1 MKKVFKFIKNY
12 KLFAVAMVALVVSLI
27 LQLLKQPTIA
37 HWILAVVSIVE
48 VLPLLWGM
56 FEDVRTGTYGIDIL
70 AITAIVASVL
80 LKQYWA
86 AIVVVIMLTGGET
99 LEDYAEKSAQSELDS
114 LISNA
119 PRTATVIKKG
129 KTLTVNVQDI
139 NLGDKIV
146 IKPGEV
152 VPVDA
157 IIIEGR
163 ANFNEALVTGESLPI
178 LKENGESIISGT
190 INTDG
195 AITAK
200 ATATYD
206 DSQYQQIVK
215 MVTGASKSQSPFVR
229 LADRYSL
236 PFTVTAYAIALAV
249 WVLSGHAIRFLEVI
263 IVATPCPL
271 ILAAPIA
278 LISGMARAS
287 HYGIIIKNGG
297 TMERLAEA
305 KTFAFDKTGTL
316 TTGEL
321 SVKNI
326 KSFDKAKNED
336 VLRLAASLAQNS
348 NHVLSKAI
356 LTDAKLKK
364 DKLIKAKHLE
374 EVSGLGLKASIKGK
388 AILVGSLKL
397 LEENGVS
404 LPNRFKEASIDSTA
418 TYVANDG
425 ELIGVIEFT
434 DEIRSKSKPTIGALE
449 RLGVNNILMVTGDNK
464 VAAKLVAKAIGIDK
478 VEAEALPAD
487 KLHIIEKLKPRPIVF
502 VGDGVNDAPVLTT
515 SDVGIAL
522 GAKGSTAASE
532 SADMV
537 IMLDDIGR
545 VATAKDIAKKTFSI
559 ANQSILIGI
568 FLSLILMLV
577 FATGKFKPLY
587 GAIAQEVVDIFVI
600 FNALRAHSIKP
611 LMVDE

>member
-316 TTGEL
+316 TTG
-321 SVKNI
+321 
-326 KSFDKAKNED
+326 
-336 VLRLAASLAQNS
+336 
-348 NHVLSKAI
+348 
-356 LTDAKLKK
+356 
-364 DKLIKAKHLE
+364 
-374 EVSGLGLKASIKGK
+374 
-388 AILVGSLKL
+388 
-397 LEENGVS
+397 
-404 LPNRFKEASIDSTA
+404 
-418 TYVANDG
+418 
-425 ELIGVIEFT
+425 
-434 DEIRSKSKPTIGALE
+434 
-449 RLGVNNILMVTGDNK
+449 
-464 VAAKLVAKAIGIDK
+464 
-478 VEAEALPAD
+478 
-487 KLHIIEKLKPRPIVF
+487 
-502 VGDGVNDAPVLTT
+502 
-515 SDVGIAL
+515 
-522 GAKGSTAASE
+522 
-532 SADMV
+532 
-537 IMLDDIGR
+537 
-545 VATAKDIAKKTFSI
+545 
-559 ANQSILIGI
+559 
-568 FLSLILMLV
+568 
-577 FATGKFKPLY
+577 
-587 GAIAQEVVDIFVI
+587 
-600 FNALRAHSIKP
+600 
-611 LMVDE
+611 